1 MKKYVTLA
9 AVCWFAVISLVGIIL
24 TVYDKRIAG
33 SGKRRIPEA
42 TLMTVGLLG
51 AAALDV
57 SHLRGRRLIN
67 IDSEEEGVFTVGC
80 AGGATARCVLPVTRT
95 ACAGHVMTVTVS
107 GLRGGHSGS

>member
-1 MKKYVTLA
+1 MKKYVILA

-51 AAALDV
+51 
-57 SHLRGRRLIN
+57 GR
-67 IDSEEEGVFTVGC
+67 D
-80 AGGATARCVLPVTRT
+80 RCI
-95 ACAGHVMTVTVS
+95 
-107 GLRGGHSGS
+107 

>member
-42 TLMTVGLLG
+42 TLSLLG
-51 AAALDV
+51 AAGPMYLTMKKIRHKTKHKKFMLGLPAEVLL
-57 SHLRGRRLIN
+57 HILI
-67 IDSEEEGVFTVGC
+67 IAAAVYFS
-80 AGGATARCVLPVTRT
+80 L
-95 ACAGHVMTVTVS
+95 S
-107 GLRGGHSGS
+107 

>member
-1 MKKYVTLA
+1 MIETIKLVDTGHKEKDIMKKYVILA

-51 AAALDV
+51 AAGPMYLTMKKIR
-57 SHLRGRRLIN
+57 HKTKHKKFMRRKLFCI
-67 IDSEEEGVFTVGC
+67 F
-80 AGGATARCVLPVTRT
+80 
-95 ACAGHVMTVTVS
+95 
-107 GLRGGHSGS
+107 

>member
-1 MKKYVTLA
+1 MKKYVILA

-51 AAALDV
+51 AAGPMKKIRHKTKHKKFMLGLPAEVLL
-57 SHLRGRRLIN
+57 HILI
-67 IDSEEEGVFTVGC
+67 IAAAVYFS
-80 AGGATARCVLPVTRT
+80 L
-95 ACAGHVMTVTVS
+95 S
-107 GLRGGHSGS
+107 